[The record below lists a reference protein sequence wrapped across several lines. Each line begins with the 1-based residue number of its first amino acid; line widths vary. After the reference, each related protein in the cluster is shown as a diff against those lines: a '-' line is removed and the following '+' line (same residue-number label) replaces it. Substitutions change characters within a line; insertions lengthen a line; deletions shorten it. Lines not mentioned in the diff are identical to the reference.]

1 MLTLTVRRGEN
12 MAHTLDSIAKEL
24 GLSKTTVSRAIS
36 GKGRISEAT
45 REKVKSYIDEI
56 NYRPSAV
63 ARSLAANR
71 TFNVGLV
78 VPADSALGEMP
89 YFQTLMTG
97 ICDKA
102 MEYEY
107 DVLII
112 LADNDGI
119 KALEH
124 AVINKKI
131 DGVIVSRCEK
141 KSKVLNFLKKSTIPY
156 VVVGNP
162 EDPEILHVDH
172 DNEGAA
178 TNMIEN
184 LIDKGLKRMALI
196 GGGENINVTTS
207 RLNGFYN
214 GFKNK
219 GLKVDENL
227 IYLNMH
233 KSERMDSV
241 IRDVIKDGAECIVC
255 MDDML
260 CNSVLNCLHND
271 GISVPEDVKLC
282 SFYDSNLLSNSKPSI
297 TSLYFDAKRLGAE
310 ALSLIMRNLN
320 GDDVTSVLLS
330 EFNIQMRDST
340 N

>member
-1 MLTLTVRRGEN
+1 MGY
-12 MAHTLDSIAKEL
+12 TLDTIAKEL

-36 GKGRISEAT
+36 GKGRISEET
-45 REKVKSYIDEI
+45 RARVNAFIKEI

-63 ARSLAANR
+63 ARSLAASR

-78 VPADSALGEMP
+78 FPADSALGEMP

-97 ICDKA
+97 VCDRA
-102 MEYEY
+102 MDYEY

-119 KALEH
+119 SALKH
-124 AVINKKI
+124 AVTNKKI
-131 DGVIVSRCEK
+131 DAVIVSRCERD
-141 KSKVLNFLKKSTIPY
+141 SKVINFLKESTIPY
-156 VVVGNP
+156 IVVGNP
-162 EDPEILHVDH
+162 LEENVPYIDH

-178 TNMIEN
+178 TRMIET
-184 LIDKGLKRMALI
+184 LIDKGITRMALI
-196 GGGENINVTTS
+196 GGGENINVTHS
-207 RLNGFYN
+207 RLA
-214 GFKNK
+214 GFKQGFINRGMK
-219 GLKVDENL
+219 ADENR

-233 KSERMDSV
+233 KSDRMDTVLKDAIS
-241 IRDVIKDGAECIVC
+241 DGAECIVC

-282 SFYDSNLLSNSKPSI
+282 SFYDSNLLSTSKPSI
-297 TSLYFDAKRLGAE
+297 TSLYFDAKKLGAE
-310 ALSLIMRNLN
+310 GLSLLMRNLDGEDIAN
-320 GDDVTSVLLS
+320 AILTD
-330 EFNIQMRDST
+330 FNIQMRDST

>member
-1 MLTLTVRRGEN
+1 MG
-12 MAHTLDSIAKEL
+12 HTLDSIAKEL

-36 GKGRISEAT
+36 GKGRISEET
-45 REKVKSYIDEI
+45 RQKVNAYIKEI

-97 ICDKA
+97 VCDRA
-102 MEYEY
+102 MDFDY
-107 DVLII
+107 DVLIL

-119 KALEH
+119 TPLKH
-124 AVINKKI
+124 AVQNRKI
-131 DGVIVSRCEK
+131 DAVIVSRCERD
-141 KSKVLNFLKKSTIPY
+141 SKVISFLKASDIPY

-162 EDPEILHVDH
+162 MDEEVLYVDH
-172 DNEGAA
+172 DNKGAA
-178 TNMIEN
+178 ARMIET
-184 LIDKGLKRMALI
+184 LIDKGITRMALI
-196 GGGENINVTTS
+196 GGGENINVTHS
-207 RLNGFYN
+207 RLQGFRE

-219 GLKVDENL
+219 GLKADESL
-227 IYLNMH
+227 IFLNMH
-233 KSERMDSV
+233 KSARMDSV
-241 IRDVIKDGAECIVC
+241 LREAISEGAECIVC

-271 GISVPEDVKLC
+271 GIAVPEDVKLC
-282 SFYDSNLLSNSKPSI
+282 SFYDSNLLSTSKPSI

-310 ALSLIMRNLN
+310 CMELLMRNMD
-320 GDDVTSVLLS
+320 GESVTNVVVTD
-330 EFNIQMRDST
+330 FNIQMRDST
-340 N
+340 T

>member
-1 MLTLTVRRGEN
+1 MGY
-12 MAHTLDSIAKEL
+12 TLDTIAKEL

-36 GKGRISEAT
+36 GKGRISEET
-45 REKVKSYIDEI
+45 RAKVNAFIKEI

-63 ARSLAANR
+63 ARSLAASR

-78 VPADSALGEMP
+78 FPADSALGEMP

-97 ICDKA
+97 VCDRA

-119 KALEH
+119 SALKH
-124 AVINKKI
+124 AVRNKKI
-131 DGVIVSRCEK
+131 DAVMVSRCEQD
-141 KSKVLNFLKKSTIPY
+141 SKVINFLKDASIPY
-156 VVVGNP
+156 IVVG
-162 EDPEILHVDH
+162 DPMEPGVPFIDH

-178 TNMIEN
+178 TRMIET
-184 LIDKGLKRMALI
+184 LIDKGITRMALI
-196 GGGENINVTTS
+196 GGGENINVTHS
-207 RLNGFYN
+207 RLAGFRQ
-214 GFKNK
+214 GFINRGMKA
-219 GLKVDENL
+219 DENQ

-233 KSERMDSV
+233 KSDRMDKV
-241 IRDVIKDGAECIVC
+241 LKTAIAEGAECIVC

-271 GISVPEDVKLC
+271 GLSVPEDIKLC
-282 SFYDSNLLSNSKPSI
+282 SFYDSNLLSTSKPSI
-297 TSLYFDAKRLGAE
+297 TSLYFDAKKLGAE
-310 ALSLIMRNLN
+310 GLSMLMRNLD
-320 GDDVTSVLLS
+320 GEDVTNLTLND
-330 EFNIQMRDST
+330 FNIQMRDST

>member
-1 MLTLTVRRGEN
+1 MGY
-12 MAHTLDSIAKEL
+12 TLDKIAKEL

-36 GKGRISEAT
+36 GKGRISEET
-45 REKVKSYIDEI
+45 RAKVNAFIKEI

-63 ARSLAANR
+63 ARSLAASR

-78 VPADSALGEMP
+78 FPADSALGEMP

-97 ICDKA
+97 VCDRA

-119 KALEH
+119 SALKH
-124 AVINKKI
+124 AVRNKKI
-131 DGVIVSRCEK
+131 DAVMVSRCEQD
-141 KSKVLNFLKKSTIPY
+141 SKVINFLKDASIPY
-156 VVVGNP
+156 IVVG
-162 EDPEILHVDH
+162 DPMEPGVPFIDH

-178 TNMIEN
+178 TRMIET
-184 LIDKGLKRMALI
+184 LIDKGITRMALI
-196 GGGENINVTTS
+196 GGGENINVTHS
-207 RLNGFYN
+207 RLAGFRQ
-214 GFKNK
+214 GFINRGMKA
-219 GLKVDENL
+219 DENQ

-233 KSERMDSV
+233 KSDRMDKV
-241 IRDVIKDGAECIVC
+241 LKTAIAEGAECIVC

-271 GISVPEDVKLC
+271 GLSVPDDIKLC
-282 SFYDSNLLSNSKPSI
+282 SFYDSNLLSTSKPSI
-297 TSLYFDAKRLGAE
+297 TSLYFDAKKLGAE
-310 ALSLIMRNLN
+310 GLSMLMRNLD
-320 GDDVTSVLLS
+320 GEDVTNLTLS
-330 EFNIQMRDST
+330 DFNIQMRDST

>member
-1 MLTLTVRRGEN
+1 MGY
-12 MAHTLDSIAKEL
+12 TLDKIAKEL

-36 GKGRISEAT
+36 GKGRISEET
-45 REKVKSYIDEI
+45 RARVNAFIKEI

-63 ARSLAANR
+63 ARSLAASR

-78 VPADSALGEMP
+78 FPADSALGEMP

-97 ICDKA
+97 VCDRA

-119 KALEH
+119 SALKH
-124 AVINKKI
+124 AVRNKKI
-131 DGVIVSRCEK
+131 DAVMVSRCEQD
-141 KSKVLNFLKKSTIPY
+141 SKVINFLKDASIPY
-156 VVVGNP
+156 IVVG
-162 EDPEILHVDH
+162 DPMEPGVPFIDH

-178 TNMIEN
+178 TRMIET
-184 LIDKGLKRMALI
+184 LIDKGITRMALI
-196 GGGENINVTTS
+196 GGGENINVTHS
-207 RLNGFYN
+207 RLAGFRQ
-214 GFKNK
+214 GFINRGMKA
-219 GLKVDENL
+219 DENQ

-233 KSERMDSV
+233 KSDRMDKV
-241 IRDVIKDGAECIVC
+241 LKTAIAEGAECIVC

-271 GISVPEDVKLC
+271 GLSVPEDIKLC
-282 SFYDSNLLSNSKPSI
+282 SFYDSNLLSTSKPSI
-297 TSLYFDAKRLGAE
+297 TSLYFDAKKLGAE
-310 ALSLIMRNLN
+310 GLSMLMRNLD
-320 GDDVTSVLLS
+320 GEDVTNLTLRD
-330 EFNIQMRDST
+330 FNIQMRDST

>member
-1 MLTLTVRRGEN
+1 MGY
-12 MAHTLDSIAKEL
+12 TLDKIAKEL

-36 GKGRISEAT
+36 GKGRISEET
-45 REKVKSYIDEI
+45 REKVNAFIKEI

-63 ARSLAANR
+63 ARSLAASR

-78 VPADSALGEMP
+78 FPADSALGEMP

-97 ICDKA
+97 VCDRA

-119 KALEH
+119 SALKH
-124 AVINKKI
+124 AVRNKKI
-131 DGVIVSRCEK
+131 DAVMVSRCEQD
-141 KSKVLNFLKKSTIPY
+141 SKVINFLKDAAIPY
-156 VVVGNP
+156 IVVGNP
-162 EDPEILHVDH
+162 MEPGVPYIDH

-178 TNMIEN
+178 TRMIET
-184 LIDKGLKRMALI
+184 LIDKGITRMALI
-196 GGGENINVTTS
+196 GGGENINVTHS
-207 RLNGFYN
+207 RLAGFRQ
-214 GFKNK
+214 GFINRGMKA
-219 GLKVDENL
+219 DENQ

-233 KSERMDSV
+233 KSDRMDKV
-241 IRDVIKDGAECIVC
+241 LKTAIAEGAECIVC

-271 GISVPEDVKLC
+271 GLSVPEDIKLC
-282 SFYDSNLLSNSKPSI
+282 SFYDSNLLSTSKPSI
-297 TSLYFDAKRLGAE
+297 TSLYFDAKKLGAE
-310 ALSLIMRNLN
+310 GLSMLMRNLD
-320 GDDVTSVLLS
+320 GEDVTNLTLS
-330 EFNIQMRDST
+330 DFNIQMRDST

>member
-1 MLTLTVRRGEN
+1 MGY
-12 MAHTLDSIAKEL
+12 TLDKIAKEL

-36 GKGRISEAT
+36 GKGRISEET
-45 REKVKSYIDEI
+45 RAKVNAFIKEI

-63 ARSLAANR
+63 ARSLAASR

-78 VPADSALGEMP
+78 FPADSALGEMP

-97 ICDKA
+97 VCDRA

-119 KALEH
+119 SALKH
-124 AVINKKI
+124 AVRNKKI
-131 DGVIVSRCEK
+131 DAVMVSRCEQD
-141 KSKVLNFLKKSTIPY
+141 SKVINFLKDAAIPY
-156 VVVGNP
+156 IVVG
-162 EDPEILHVDH
+162 DPMEPGVPFIDH

-178 TNMIEN
+178 TRMIET
-184 LIDKGLKRMALI
+184 LIDKGITRMALI
-196 GGGENINVTTS
+196 GGGENINVTHS
-207 RLNGFYN
+207 RLAGFRQ
-214 GFKNK
+214 GFINRGMKA
-219 GLKVDENL
+219 DENQ

-233 KSERMDSV
+233 KSDRMDKVLKTAISE
-241 IRDVIKDGAECIVC
+241 GAECIVC

-271 GISVPEDVKLC
+271 GLSVPDDIKLC
-282 SFYDSNLLSNSKPSI
+282 SFYDSNLLSTSKPSI
-297 TSLYFDAKRLGAE
+297 TSLYFDAKKLGAE
-310 ALSLIMRNLN
+310 GLSMLMRNLD
-320 GDDVTSVLLS
+320 GEDVTNLTLS
-330 EFNIQMRDST
+330 DFNIQMRDST

>member
-1 MLTLTVRRGEN
+1 MGY
-12 MAHTLDSIAKEL
+12 TLDKIAKEL

-36 GKGRISEAT
+36 GKGRISEET
-45 REKVKSYIDEI
+45 RAKVNAFIKEI

-63 ARSLAANR
+63 ARSLAASR

-78 VPADSALGEMP
+78 FPADSALGEMP

-97 ICDKA
+97 VCDRA

-119 KALEH
+119 SALKH
-124 AVINKKI
+124 AVRNKKI
-131 DGVIVSRCEK
+131 DAVMVSRCEQD
-141 KSKVLNFLKKSTIPY
+141 SKVINFLKDASIPY
-156 VVVGNP
+156 IVVG
-162 EDPEILHVDH
+162 DPMEPGVPFIDH

-178 TNMIEN
+178 TRMIET
-184 LIDKGLKRMALI
+184 LIDKGITRMALI
-196 GGGENINVTTS
+196 GGGENINVTHS
-207 RLNGFYN
+207 RLAGFRQ
-214 GFKNK
+214 GFINRGMKA
-219 GLKVDENL
+219 DENQ

-233 KSERMDSV
+233 KSDRMDKV
-241 IRDVIKDGAECIVC
+241 LKTAIAEGAECIVC

-271 GISVPEDVKLC
+271 GVSVPEDIKLC
-282 SFYDSNLLSNSKPSI
+282 SFYDSNLLSTSKPSI
-297 TSLYFDAKRLGAE
+297 TSLYFDAKKLGAE
-310 ALSLIMRNLN
+310 GLSMLMRNLD
-320 GDDVTSVLLS
+320 GEDVTNLTLND
-330 EFNIQMRDST
+330 FNIQMRDST

>member
-1 MLTLTVRRGEN
+1 MGY
-12 MAHTLDSIAKEL
+12 TLDKIAKEL

-36 GKGRISEAT
+36 GKGRISEET
-45 REKVKSYIDEI
+45 RARVNAFIKEI

-63 ARSLAANR
+63 ARSLAASR

-78 VPADSALGEMP
+78 FPADSALGEMP

-97 ICDKA
+97 VCDRA

-119 KALEH
+119 SALKH
-124 AVINKKI
+124 AVRNKKI
-131 DGVIVSRCEK
+131 DAVMVSRCEQD
-141 KSKVLNFLKKSTIPY
+141 SKVINFLKDASIPY
-156 VVVGNP
+156 IVVG
-162 EDPEILHVDH
+162 DPMEPGVPFIDH

-178 TNMIEN
+178 TRMIET
-184 LIDKGLKRMALI
+184 LIDKGITRMALI
-196 GGGENINVTTS
+196 GGGENINVTHS
-207 RLNGFYN
+207 RLAGFRQ
-214 GFKNK
+214 GFINRGMKA
-219 GLKVDENL
+219 DENQ

-233 KSERMDSV
+233 KSDRMDKV
-241 IRDVIKDGAECIVC
+241 LKTAIAEGAECIVC

-271 GISVPEDVKLC
+271 GLSVPEDIKLC
-282 SFYDSNLLSNSKPSI
+282 SFYDSNLLSTSKPSI
-297 TSLYFDAKRLGAE
+297 TSLYFDAKKLGAE
-310 ALSLIMRNLN
+310 GLSMLMRNLD
-320 GDDVTSVLLS
+320 GEDVTNLTLS
-330 EFNIQMRDST
+330 DFNIQMRDST

>member
-1 MLTLTVRRGEN
+1 MKMG
-12 MAHTLDSIAKEL
+12 HTLDSIAKEL

-36 GKGRISEAT
+36 GKGRISEET
-45 REKVKSYIDEI
+45 RNKVNAYIKEI
-56 NYRPSAV
+56 HYRPSAV

-97 ICDKA
+97 VCDRA
-102 MEYEY
+102 MDYDY

-119 KALEH
+119 TSLKH
-124 AVINKKI
+124 AVRNKKI
-131 DGVIVSRCEK
+131 DAVIVSRCERD
-141 KSKVLNFLKKSTIPY
+141 SKVINFLKEADIPY
-156 VVVGNP
+156 LVVGNP
-162 EDPEILHVDH
+162 REDGVLFIDH

-178 TNMIEN
+178 TRMIET
-184 LIDKGLKRMALI
+184 LIDKGITRMALI
-196 GGGENINVTTS
+196 GGGENINVTHS
-207 RLNGFYN
+207 RLEGFRK
-214 GFKNK
+214 GFINRGMKA
-219 GLKVDENL
+219 DESL

-241 IRDVIKDGAECIVC
+241 VKGAIAEGAECIVC

-260 CNSVLNCLHND
+260 CNSVLNCLHNA
-271 GISVPEDVKLC
+271 GINVPEDVKLC
-282 SFYDSNLLSNSKPSI
+282 SFYDSNLLSTSKPSI

-310 ALSLIMRNLN
+310 GLSLLMRNLD
-320 GDDVTSVLLS
+320 GESVTSETLS
-330 EFNIQMRDST
+330 DFNIQMRDST
-340 N
+340 T

>member
-1 MLTLTVRRGEN
+1 MGY
-12 MAHTLDSIAKEL
+12 TLDKIAKEL

-36 GKGRISEAT
+36 GKGRISEET
-45 REKVKSYIDEI
+45 RAKVNAFIKEI

-63 ARSLAANR
+63 ARSLAASR

-78 VPADSALGEMP
+78 FPADSALGEMP

-97 ICDKA
+97 VCDRA

-119 KALEH
+119 SALKH
-124 AVINKKI
+124 AVRNKKI
-131 DGVIVSRCEK
+131 DAVMVSRCEQD
-141 KSKVLNFLKKSTIPY
+141 SKVINFLKDAAIPY
-156 VVVGNP
+156 IVVG
-162 EDPEILHVDH
+162 DPMEPGVPFIDH

-178 TNMIEN
+178 TRMIET
-184 LIDKGLKRMALI
+184 LIDKGITRMALI
-196 GGGENINVTTS
+196 GGGENINVTHS
-207 RLNGFYN
+207 RLAGFRQ
-214 GFKNK
+214 GFINRGMKA
-219 GLKVDENL
+219 DENQ

-233 KSERMDSV
+233 KSDRMDKV
-241 IRDVIKDGAECIVC
+241 LKTAIAEGAECIVC

-271 GISVPEDVKLC
+271 GLSVPEDIKLC
-282 SFYDSNLLSNSKPSI
+282 SFYDSNLLSTSKPSI
-297 TSLYFDAKRLGAE
+297 TSLYFDAKKLGAE
-310 ALSLIMRNLN
+310 GLSMLMRNLD
-320 GDDVTSVLLS
+320 GEDVTNLTLS
-330 EFNIQMRDST
+330 DFNIQMRDST

>member
-1 MLTLTVRRGEN
+1 MGY
-12 MAHTLDSIAKEL
+12 TLDKIAKEL

-36 GKGRISEAT
+36 GKGRISEET
-45 REKVKSYIDEI
+45 REKVNAFIKEI

-63 ARSLAANR
+63 ARSLAASR

-78 VPADSALGEMP
+78 FPADSALGEMP

-97 ICDKA
+97 VCDRA

-119 KALEH
+119 SALKH
-124 AVINKKI
+124 AVRNKKI
-131 DGVIVSRCEK
+131 DAVMVSRCEQD
-141 KSKVLNFLKKSTIPY
+141 SKVINFLKDAAIPY
-156 VVVGNP
+156 IVVG
-162 EDPEILHVDH
+162 DPMEPGVPFIDH

-178 TNMIEN
+178 TRMIET
-184 LIDKGLKRMALI
+184 LIDKGITRMALI
-196 GGGENINVTTS
+196 GGGENINVTHS
-207 RLNGFYN
+207 RLAGFRQ
-214 GFKNK
+214 GFINRGMKA
-219 GLKVDENL
+219 DENQ

-233 KSERMDSV
+233 KSDRMDKV
-241 IRDVIKDGAECIVC
+241 LKTAIAEGAECIVC

-271 GISVPEDVKLC
+271 GLSVPEDIKLC
-282 SFYDSNLLSNSKPSI
+282 SFYDSNLLSTSKPSI
-297 TSLYFDAKRLGAE
+297 TSLYFDAKKLGAE
-310 ALSLIMRNLN
+310 GLSMLMRNLD
-320 GDDVTSVLLS
+320 GEDVTNLTLS
-330 EFNIQMRDST
+330 DFNIQMRDST

>member
-1 MLTLTVRRGEN
+1 MGY
-12 MAHTLDSIAKEL
+12 TLDKIAKEL

-36 GKGRISEAT
+36 GKGRISEET
-45 REKVKSYIDEI
+45 REKVNAFIKEI

-63 ARSLAANR
+63 ARSLAASR

-78 VPADSALGEMP
+78 FPADSALGEMP

-97 ICDKA
+97 VCDRA

-119 KALEH
+119 SALKH
-124 AVINKKI
+124 AVRNKKI
-131 DGVIVSRCEK
+131 DAVMVSRCEQD
-141 KSKVLNFLKKSTIPY
+141 SKVINFLKDASIPY
-156 VVVGNP
+156 IVVG
-162 EDPEILHVDH
+162 DPMEPGVPFIDH

-178 TNMIEN
+178 TRMIET
-184 LIDKGLKRMALI
+184 LIDKGITRMALI
-196 GGGENINVTTS
+196 GGGENINVTHS
-207 RLNGFYN
+207 RLAGFRQ
-214 GFKNK
+214 GFINRGMKA
-219 GLKVDENL
+219 DENQ

-233 KSERMDSV
+233 KSDRMDKV
-241 IRDVIKDGAECIVC
+241 LKTAIAEGAECIVC

-271 GISVPEDVKLC
+271 GLSVPEDIKLC
-282 SFYDSNLLSNSKPSI
+282 SFYDSNLLSTSKPSI
-297 TSLYFDAKRLGAE
+297 TSLYFDAKKLGAE
-310 ALSLIMRNLN
+310 GLSMLMRNLD
-320 GDDVTSVLLS
+320 GEDVTNLTLS
-330 EFNIQMRDST
+330 DFNIQMRDST

>member
-1 MLTLTVRRGEN
+1 MGY
-12 MAHTLDSIAKEL
+12 TLDKIAKEL

-36 GKGRISEAT
+36 GKGRISEET
-45 REKVKSYIDEI
+45 RAKVNAFIKEI

-63 ARSLAANR
+63 ARSLAASR

-78 VPADSALGEMP
+78 FPADSALGEMP

-97 ICDKA
+97 VCDRA

-119 KALEH
+119 SALKH
-124 AVINKKI
+124 AVRNKKI
-131 DGVIVSRCEK
+131 DAVMVSRCEQD
-141 KSKVLNFLKKSTIPY
+141 SKVINFLKDATIPY
-156 VVVGNP
+156 IVVG
-162 EDPEILHVDH
+162 DPMEPGVPFIDH

-178 TNMIEN
+178 TRMIET
-184 LIDKGLKRMALI
+184 LIDKGITRMALI
-196 GGGENINVTTS
+196 GGGENINVTHS
-207 RLNGFYN
+207 RLAGFRQ
-214 GFKNK
+214 GFINRGMKA
-219 GLKVDENL
+219 DENQ

-233 KSERMDSV
+233 KSDRMDKVLKTAISE
-241 IRDVIKDGAECIVC
+241 GAECIVC

-271 GISVPEDVKLC
+271 GLSVPEDIKLC
-282 SFYDSNLLSNSKPSI
+282 SFYDSNLLSTSKPSI

-310 ALSLIMRNLN
+310 GLSMLMRNLD
-320 GDDVTSVLLS
+320 GEDVTNLTLS
-330 EFNIQMRDST
+330 DFNIQMRDST

>member
-1 MLTLTVRRGEN
+1 MGY
-12 MAHTLDSIAKEL
+12 TLDKIAKEL

-36 GKGRISEAT
+36 GKGRISEET
-45 REKVKSYIDEI
+45 RARVNAFIKEI

-63 ARSLAANR
+63 ARSLAASR

-78 VPADSALGEMP
+78 FPADSALGEMP

-97 ICDKA
+97 VCDRA

-119 KALEH
+119 SALKH
-124 AVINKKI
+124 AVRNKKI
-131 DGVIVSRCEK
+131 DAVMVSRCEQD
-141 KSKVLNFLKKSTIPY
+141 SKVINFLKDAAIPY
-156 VVVGNP
+156 IVVGNP
-162 EDPEILHVDH
+162 MEPGVPFIDH

-178 TNMIEN
+178 TRMIET
-184 LIDKGLKRMALI
+184 LIDKGITRMALI
-196 GGGENINVTTS
+196 GGGENINVTHS
-207 RLNGFYN
+207 RLAGFRQ
-214 GFKNK
+214 GFINRGMKA
-219 GLKVDENL
+219 DENQ

-233 KSERMDSV
+233 KSDRMDKV
-241 IRDVIKDGAECIVC
+241 LKTAIAEGAECIVC

-271 GISVPEDVKLC
+271 GLSVPEDIKLC
-282 SFYDSNLLSNSKPSI
+282 SFYDSNLLSTSKPSI
-297 TSLYFDAKRLGAE
+297 TSLYFDAKKLGAE
-310 ALSLIMRNLN
+310 GLSMLMRNLD
-320 GDDVTSVLLS
+320 GEDVTNLTLS
-330 EFNIQMRDST
+330 DFNIQMRDST

>member
-1 MLTLTVRRGEN
+1 MGY
-12 MAHTLDSIAKEL
+12 TLDKIAKEL

-36 GKGRISEAT
+36 GKGRISEET
-45 REKVKSYIDEI
+45 RAKVNAFIKEI

-63 ARSLAANR
+63 ARSLAASR

-78 VPADSALGEMP
+78 FPADSALGEMP

-97 ICDKA
+97 VCDRA

-119 KALEH
+119 SALKH
-124 AVINKKI
+124 AVRNKKI
-131 DGVIVSRCEK
+131 DAVMVSRCEQD
-141 KSKVLNFLKKSTIPY
+141 SKVINFLKDASIPY
-156 VVVGNP
+156 IVVG
-162 EDPEILHVDH
+162 DPMEPGVPFIDH

-178 TNMIEN
+178 TRMIET
-184 LIDKGLKRMALI
+184 LIDKGITRMALI
-196 GGGENINVTTS
+196 GGGENINVTHS
-207 RLNGFYN
+207 RLAGFRQ
-214 GFKNK
+214 GFINRGMKA
-219 GLKVDENL
+219 DENQ

-233 KSERMDSV
+233 KSDRMDKV
-241 IRDVIKDGAECIVC
+241 LKTAIAEGAECIVC

-271 GISVPEDVKLC
+271 GLSVPEDIKLC
-282 SFYDSNLLSNSKPSI
+282 SFYDSNLLSTSKPSI
-297 TSLYFDAKRLGAE
+297 TSLYFDAKKLGAE
-310 ALSLIMRNLN
+310 GLSMLMRNLD
-320 GDDVTSVLLS
+320 GEDVTNLTLND
-330 EFNIQMRDST
+330 FNIQMRDST

>member
-1 MLTLTVRRGEN
+1 MGY
-12 MAHTLDSIAKEL
+12 TLDKIAKEL

-36 GKGRISEAT
+36 GKGRISEET
-45 REKVKSYIDEI
+45 REKVNAFIKEI

-63 ARSLAANR
+63 ARSLAASR

-78 VPADSALGEMP
+78 FPADSALGEMP

-97 ICDKA
+97 VCDRA

-119 KALEH
+119 SALKH
-124 AVINKKI
+124 AVRNKKI
-131 DGVIVSRCEK
+131 DAVMVSRCEQD
-141 KSKVLNFLKKSTIPY
+141 SKVINFLKDAAIPY
-156 VVVGNP
+156 IVVG
-162 EDPEILHVDH
+162 DPMEPGVPFIDH

-178 TNMIEN
+178 TRMIET
-184 LIDKGLKRMALI
+184 LIDKGITRMALI
-196 GGGENINVTTS
+196 GGGENINVTHS
-207 RLNGFYN
+207 RLAGFRQ
-214 GFKNK
+214 GFINRGMKA
-219 GLKVDENL
+219 DENQ

-233 KSERMDSV
+233 KSDRMDKVLKTAISE
-241 IRDVIKDGAECIVC
+241 GAECIVC

-271 GISVPEDVKLC
+271 GLSVPEDIKLC
-282 SFYDSNLLSNSKPSI
+282 SFYDSNLLSTSKPSI
-297 TSLYFDAKRLGAE
+297 TSLYFDAKKLGAE
-310 ALSLIMRNLN
+310 GLSMLMRNLD
-320 GDDVTSVLLS
+320 GEDVTNLTLS
-330 EFNIQMRDST
+330 DFNIQMRDST

>member
-1 MLTLTVRRGEN
+1 MG
-12 MAHTLDSIAKEL
+12 HTLDSIAKEL

-36 GKGRISEAT
+36 GKGRISEET
-45 REKVKSYIDEI
+45 RQKVNAYIKEI

-97 ICDKA
+97 VCDRA
-102 MEYEY
+102 MDFDY
-107 DVLII
+107 DVLIL

-119 KALEH
+119 TPLKH
-124 AVINKKI
+124 AVQNRKI
-131 DGVIVSRCEK
+131 DAVIVSRCERD
-141 KSKVLNFLKKSTIPY
+141 SKVISFLKASDIPY

-162 EDPEILHVDH
+162 MDEEVLYVDH
-172 DNEGAA
+172 DNKGAA
-178 TNMIEN
+178 ARMIET
-184 LIDKGLKRMALI
+184 LIDKGITRMALI
-196 GGGENINVTTS
+196 GGGENINVTHS
-207 RLNGFYN
+207 RLQGFRE

-219 GLKVDENL
+219 GLKADESL
-227 IYLNMH
+227 IFLNMH
-233 KSERMDSV
+233 KSARMDSV
-241 IRDVIKDGAECIVC
+241 LREAITEGAECIVC

-271 GISVPEDVKLC
+271 GIAVPEDVKLC
-282 SFYDSNLLSNSKPSI
+282 SFYDSNLLSTSKPSI

-310 ALSLIMRNLN
+310 CMELLMRNMD
-320 GDDVTSVLLS
+320 GESVTNVVVTD
-330 EFNIQMRDST
+330 FNIQMRDST
-340 N
+340 T

>member
-1 MLTLTVRRGEN
+1 MG
-12 MAHTLDSIAKEL
+12 HTLDSIAKEL

-36 GKGRISEAT
+36 GKGRISEET
-45 REKVKSYIDEI
+45 RSRVNDYIKKI

-63 ARSLAANR
+63 ARSLAASR

-97 ICDKA
+97 VCDKA
-102 MEYEY
+102 MDYDY

-119 KALEH
+119 TALKH
-124 AVINKKI
+124 AVRNKKI
-131 DGVIVSRCEK
+131 DAVIVSRCERD
-141 KSKVLNFLKKSTIPY
+141 SRVLDFLKDSEIPY
-156 VVVGNP
+156 IVVGNP
-162 EDPEILHVDH
+162 RDEGVLYIDH

-178 TNMIEN
+178 TRMIET
-184 LIDKGLKRMALI
+184 LIDMGITRMALI
-196 GGGENINVTTS
+196 GGGENINVTHS
-207 RLNGFYN
+207 RLE
-214 GFKNK
+214 GFKKGFANRGVDADK
-219 GLKVDENL
+219 GL
-227 IYLNMH
+227 IFLNMH

-241 IRDVIKDGAECIVC
+241 VKGVIADGAECIVC

-271 GISVPEDVKLC
+271 GINVPEDVKLC

-297 TSLYFDAKRLGAE
+297 TSLYFDAKKLGAE
-310 ALSLIMRNLN
+310 GFELLMRNMN
-320 GDDVTSVLLS
+320 GDEVAS
-330 EFNIQMRDST
+330 EILTDFNIQMRDST
-340 N
+340 K